1 VQSNKIP
8 TENRKLA
15 CLATT
20 SAVLMDARVNNA
32 ADVSTFRVT
41 ALGRRIPNI
50 EYDKRQRTITVIRK
64 DKASASR

>member
-1 VQSNKIP
+1 
-8 TENRKLA
+8 
-15 CLATT
+15 
-20 SAVLMDARVNNA
+20 MDAGVNNA

-64 DKASASR
+64 DKASALR